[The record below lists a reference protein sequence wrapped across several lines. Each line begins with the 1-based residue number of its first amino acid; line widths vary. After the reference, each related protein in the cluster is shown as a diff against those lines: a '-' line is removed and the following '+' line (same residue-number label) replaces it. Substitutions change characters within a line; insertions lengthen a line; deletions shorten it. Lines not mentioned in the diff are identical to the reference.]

1 LLHANVKNKHE
12 YVAIS
17 NKIPCSIQN
26 KGPKNQIKHVKK
38 YKIRKEFT
46 IQRHSPH
53 RKYVYSGGG
62 QEHASFPGRW
72 HTYHQQQ
79 LPAPGSSK
87 KQVL

>member
-1 LLHANVKNKHE
+1 MTE
-12 YVAIS
+12 YQQALPMLYTGGKSVLA
-17 NKIPCSIQN
+17 Q
-26 KGPKNQIKHVKK
+26 
-38 YKIRKEFT
+38 T